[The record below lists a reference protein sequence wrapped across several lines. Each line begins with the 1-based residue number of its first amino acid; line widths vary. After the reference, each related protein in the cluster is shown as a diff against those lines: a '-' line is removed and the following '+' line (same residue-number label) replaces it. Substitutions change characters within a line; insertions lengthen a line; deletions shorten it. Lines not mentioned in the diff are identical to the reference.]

1 MRYKNTQVSAAF
13 VLCKL
18 TDDYGSMPII
28 ISSVQDEDV
37 FTRRSAVIAL
47 GRIGPVGAWSVPKL
61 LDVLSNDE
69 DSLARQMAAEALGR
83 IGVNGDSVIRTLVWA
98 YVKDKDI
105 SVRLDAD
112 EAIRLL
118 KP

>member
-1 MRYKNTQVSAAF
+1 M
-13 VLCKL
+13 
-18 TDDYGSMPII
+18 
-28 ISSVQDEDV
+28 
-37 FTRRSAVIAL
+37 
-47 GRIGPVGAWSVPKL
+47 GAWSVPKL